1 MLFKQDC
8 YYNNSEIVQNY
19 IYIILLRLI
28 PTNSLSD
35 NFSRTFTGG
44 IISPVIIFGRYFQ
57 ILKTKI
63 TRNKHGD
70 KK

>member
-28 PTNSLSD
+28 PTNYLSEF
-35 NFSRTFTGG
+35 NLHIFTGE
-44 IISPVIIFGRYFQ
+44 IILPAIKFGRYFQ
-57 ILKTKI
+57 L
-63 TRNKHGD
+63 
-70 KK
+70 

>member
-28 PTNSLSD
+28 PTNYLAEFNSH
-35 NFSRTFTGG
+35 TFTGE

-63 TRNKHGD
+63 TRNKHSD

>member
-28 PTNSLSD
+28 PANYLSEFNSH
-35 NFSRTFTGG
+35 TFTGE
-44 IISPVIIFGRYFQ
+44 IILPAIKFGRYFQ
-57 ILKTKI
+57 L
-63 TRNKHGD
+63 
-70 KK
+70 